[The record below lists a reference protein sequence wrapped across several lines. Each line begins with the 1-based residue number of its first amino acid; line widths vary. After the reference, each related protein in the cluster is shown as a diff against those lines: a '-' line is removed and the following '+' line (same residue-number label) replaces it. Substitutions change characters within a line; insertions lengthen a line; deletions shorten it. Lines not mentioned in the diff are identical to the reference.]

1 MMPSNYLQIIPKS
14 LFVCSTYL
22 PVNKGKMLRQACLV
36 LLVYS
41 IGRSES
47 SSILERWVSASLNYE
62 VLKAGSITR
71 VNRPA
76 RTMGKCLMWATL
88 LGSEGNTGSA
98 SLACYEEGTC
108 TIWPIQAMAVIIKD
122 PSIEDPVCKAIE
134 RNLGYTFYGHT
145 FYLK

>member
-1 MMPSNYLQIIPKS
+1 MGISISKLRGSQSWINYTSKS
-14 LFVCSTYL
+14 SCTYD
-22 PVNKGKMLRQACLV
+22 GKM
-36 LLVYS
+36 S
-41 IGRSES
+41 
-47 SSILERWVSASLNYE
+47 
-62 VLKAGSITR
+62 
-71 VNRPA
+71 
-76 RTMGKCLMWATL
+76 MWATL

-98 SLACYEEGTC
+98 SLAFYEEGTC